1 MESTHTQ
8 TVLATHG
15 FSSPEQALGRKNTGP
30 WSDIYSLGATFYS
43 LLRGGAPPRGEERL
57 IHDTIQPLELSAP
70 LSSHY
75 SKNFLRTIDKALS
88 PRVEDRYNSAEEWM
102 KDLGVEGGALSTIK
116 FSSEEFKSARKRFFN
131 LFAFCSLPASCQEG
145 AKSGE
150 ADGGKV
156 LGLFVVAGV
165 IGRNPRLFCL

>member
-8 TVLATHG
+8 TVLTTHG

-43 LLRGGAPPRGEERL
+43 LLKGGAPPRGEERL
-57 IHDTIQPLELSAP
+57 IHDTIQPLALSAP

-131 LFAFCSLPASCQEG
+131 LFALSSSRIMSEG
-145 AKSGE
+145 HEKWGP
-150 ADGGKV
+150 DGGRCWGSSV
-156 LGLFVVAGV
+156 LWA
-165 IGRNPRLFCL
+165 

>member
-1 MESTHTQ
+1 MYKRQGICHRDIKPGNILLTQEGTPVFVDFGASRHMESTHTQ
-8 TVLATHG
+8 TVLTTHG

-43 LLRGGAPPRGEERL
+43 LLKGGAPPRGEERL
-57 IHDTIQPLELSAP
+57 IHDTIQPLALSAP

-116 FSSEEFKSARKRFFN
+116 FSSE
-131 LFAFCSLPASCQEG
+131 
-145 AKSGE
+145 
-150 ADGGKV
+150 
-156 LGLFVVAGV
+156 
-165 IGRNPRLFCL
+165 